1 MQFMNLPFLHC
12 LAPLPLAALLAL
24 SLAERAHAQVTVD
37 GAWARA
43 TVPNQSATGAFMRLT
58 AQKDVVL
65 TGASSPVADIVEVH
79 EMWLDK
85 DIMRMRPADRV
96 PLKAGQTIELK
107 SGGLHVMMMNLKKQ
121 IKAGERVPLTLS
133 FTADDGSVSKVE
145 VNATAGFAPP
155 TR

>member
-1 MQFMNLPFLHC
+1 MKLPFPHW
-12 LAPLPLAALLAL
+12 LAPLPLAALLVL
-24 SLAERAHAQVTVD
+24 GLAQRVHAQVTVD

-58 AQKDVVL
+58 ARKDVVL

-107 SGGLHVMMMNLKKQ
+107 SGGLHIMMMDLKKQ
-121 IKAGERVPLTLS
+121 IKVGERVPLTLS
-133 FTADDGSVSKVE
+133 FTAADGSASTVE

-155 TR
+155 AR